1 MPYDFLKQNIKD
13 KRISPPEW
21 MFENLSYMTYF
32 GSIIYGINNDMS
44 DVDIVG
50 IAVPPK
56 EIVFPE
62 RFGNAIYGFDNIETF
77 DQWQN
82 HHLLDNV
89 RKREYD
95 FCIYNIV
102 KFVKLASENNPNVL
116 ETLFV
121 KENHVVFQDEIGKY
135 LRKNAN
141 KFLHKGSL
149 SKFRGYATSQ
159 IKKIKNQQNS
169 SNPKRAELVKKFGY
183 DTKFAGHALRLLLE
197 AEQISR
203 EGNLVLDRNAK
214 FLRNIREG
222 EWSLEQV
229 ENFVETKLIHLEE
242 DFSNSKI
249 NESANTKVI
258 KEILMNCLEMKF
270 GNIEKMTINLNENM
284 LKEIQSVLNKY
295 KE

>member
-21 MFENLSYMTYF
+21 LFENLSYMTYF

-50 IAVPPK
+50 ITVPPK

-62 RFGNAIYGFDNIETF
+62 RFSNAIYGFDNIETF

-121 KENHVVFQDEIGKY
+121 KENHIVFQDEIGKY

-149 SKFRGYATSQ
+149 AKFRGYATSQ

-169 SNPKRAELVKKFGY
+169 TNPKRAELVKKFGY
-183 DTKFAGHALRLLLE
+183 DTKFAGHAVRLLLE

-214 FLRNIREG
+214 FLRNICEG

-229 ENFVETKLIHLEE
+229 ETFVETKLIHLEE

-249 NESANTKVI
+249 NEYENTKDI

-270 GNIEKMTINLNENM
+270 GNIEKMTVNLNENM